1 VTQENVGADAV
12 LGAAAAM
19 AGGAIG
25 GAVSALKVAS
35 AALDRMSAGAATQ
48 KFEVNEKNILK
59 AGALIHDQAKV
70 LETKLGLV
78 QRDLKIPADV
88 NSGGRVGADIAKAW
102 NSRLVGGSDTYA
114 GRVEAYV
121 KSLQGLSEQLREA
134 AKQYNISEEDIT
146 ATFGPKA

>member
-1 VTQENVGADAV
+1 MTQENAGADAV

-19 AGGAIG
+19 GGAIG
-25 GAVSALKVAS
+25 AAVGAFQVAS
-35 AALDRMSAGAATQ
+35 AALDKMSAGPATQ
-48 KFEVNEKNILK
+48 HFKVNEKNVLK

-78 QRDLKIPADV
+78 QSDLKIPADAGT
-88 NSGGRVGADIAKAW
+88 GGRVGADIAKAW

-121 KSLQGLSEQLREA
+121 KSLKALSDQLRDA
-134 AKQYNISEEDIT
+134 ATQYNISEEDIT